1 MGIFNSSF
9 NNDFDEDLKYDELL
23 ETYIYD
29 EISKLPDEKIQ
40 EFVHSEAADAMMQ
53 KGLIGKRTLVR
64 LSKADD
70 MERRIGM
77 AALQIAKDKDD
88 PLWNQL
94 AKIRER
100 ERDILDKINK
110 KYENKARQSAKV
122 GQKEYLK
129 KKIPVGFMRK

>member
-77 AALQIAKDKDD
+77 AAIQIAKDKDD

>member
-64 LSKADD
+64 LSKSDD

>member
-53 KGLIGKRTLVR
+53 KGIIGKRTLVR